1 MRRISTLAVLPAML
15 AVLVGSAA
23 SAVASPAET
32 REVISGEVLRL
43 VSVQDR
49 PAMSTMAPGE
59 PVAWDV
65 QVSANRPDGEI
76 ALSLTATGAEG
87 AFEVQV
93 AECGAEGTACTE
105 QLIGPTTV
113 GATPV
118 ELGTQPAAEQVWYR
132 ITTELITPEHGAEH
146 GAELALRFVA
156 AGSGEEVSAGG
167 GGDLPATGGPHRGLV
182 LAALIAVACGVLL
195 RFGGA
200 LVASSRVHVA
210 GSEGGPRLPGER
222 RW

>member
-1 MRRISTLAVLPAML
+1 MQVRAISALAVLLALP
-15 AVLVGSAA
+15 AVLVGGVS
-23 SAVASPAET
+23 SAVAAPAET

-76 ALSLTATGAEG
+76 ALSLTAAGPEG

-93 AECGAEGTACTE
+93 AECAAEGTACTE
-105 QLIGPTTV
+105 QLIGATAV
-113 GATPV
+113 GAMPV

-132 ITTELITPEHGAEH
+132 ITTELIAPEH

-167 GGDLPATGGPHRGLV
+167 GGDLPATGGPHRGV
-182 LAALIAVACGVLL
+182 GLAVVIAVAAGVLL

-200 LVASSRVHVA
+200 LIPSSRCGVA
-210 GSEGGPRLPGER
+210 GSDGGRRLPGER